1 MRIHNSI
8 KEINL
13 RDEIELKT
21 SDCKSNLD
29 ENIRNI
35 ARFFEANSEK
45 IAEYLSRGYYYSA
58 KLEVLFLAQGKPD
71 ITMTVKERGG
81 LKQ

>member
-13 RDEIELKT
+13 SDEIELKT

-35 ARFFEANSEK
+35 ARFFESNSEK
-45 IAEYLSRGYYYSA
+45 IAEYLSRGYYSA
-58 KLEVLFLAQGKPD
+58 KLEVLFLSKGKPD
-71 ITMTVKERGG
+71 ITMTVKERRT
-81 LKQ
+81 KK